1 MRISDWSSDVC
12 SSDLNLAAQIRISP
26 IEIEPGRRVRIRGA
40 RLVTDAVQGIVTI
53 DARARAGDPEA
64 LRRSGSIRDNGR
76 VPLRAN
82 GRHIGIT
89 AQIPA
94 GAVWTYVNGV
104 ELEYETEGSRCA
116 CFSPLPEPQR
126 PNGCPRRTGH
136 LKG

>member
-64 LRRSGSIRDNGR
+64 LRRSGSIRDNER
-76 VPLRAN
+76 VPLRAH
-82 GRHIGIT
+82 GRHIGIKT
-89 AQIPA
+89 QIPA
-94 GAVWTYVNGV
+94 GAAGPYVTGR
-104 ELEYETEGSRCA
+104 ELEYETGGRRRNG
-116 CFSPLPEPQR
+116 FYPL
-126 PNGCPRRTGH
+126 
-136 LKG
+136 